1 MTSSRQFDEVVA
13 ALECA
18 IGHPDIKALLTEA
31 EAGSLGEMKTI
42 MERALGPAGFMEFI
56 RFDPYKI
63 VAKEI
68 EGAPRIRRFV
78 IGNPLVM
85 MEMVKRVPDAAS
97 YAPVTILVVEDGES
111 VRLSYDTMASLIA
124 PYGSSETSAVARDLD
139 ENIAHCSATSRD

>member
-1 MTSSRQFDEVVA
+1 
-13 ALECA
+13 
-18 IGHPDIKALLTEA
+18 
-31 EAGSLGEMKTI
+31 MKTI
-42 MERALGPAGFMEFI
+42 IERALGPAGFMEFI

-78 IGNPLVM
+78 IGNPPVM

-111 VRLSYDTMASLIA
+111 VRLLYDTMASLIA
-124 PYGSSETSAVARDLD
+124 PYDSSEASAVARDLD
-139 ENIAHCSATSRD
+139 EKIASLLRDIE

>member
-1 MTSSRQFDEVVA
+1 M
-13 ALECA
+13 
-18 IGHPDIKALLTEA
+18 LTEA
-31 EAGSLGEMKTI
+31 EAWPLGKMKTI
-42 MERALGPAGFMEFI
+42 IERALGPAGFMEFI

-78 IGNPLVM
+78 IGNPPVM

-111 VRLSYDTMASLIA
+111 VRLLYDTMASLIA
-124 PYGSSETSAVARDLD
+124 PYDSSEASAVARDLD
-139 ENIAHCSATSRD
+139 EEIASLLRDIE

>member
-1 MTSSRQFDEVVA
+1 
-13 ALECA
+13 
-18 IGHPDIKALLTEA
+18 LLTEA
-31 EAGSLGEMKTI
+31 EAWPLGKMKTI
-42 MERALGPAGFMEFI
+42 IERALGPAGFMEFI

-78 IGNPLVM
+78 IGNPPVM

-111 VRLSYDTMASLIA
+111 VRLLYDTMASLIA
-124 PYGSSETSAVARDLD
+124 PYDSSEASAVARDLD
-139 ENIAHCSATSRD
+139 EKIASLLRDIE